1 MSDYATNLR
10 RLMARFGLTMEM
22 VVERTGLDDR
32 TIKGILAG
40 ANKPH
45 ARTLHR
51 LATGLQVSPDELF
64 QDPALLAYHL
74 FDRDTNPV
82 VDEVVAEHPQLFE
95 GWSQAAFD
103 ELYSRFGT
111 GGGLTVEGTLAAVQA
126 MNHKRDIQNKV
137 NVLLETSEA
146 ALLTGFVNL
155 LYQRVV
161 VSGELVSSR
170 SDN

>member
-1 MSDYATNLR
+1 MSDHATNLR

-22 VVERTGLDDR
+22 VAKRTGLDDR
-32 TIKGILAG
+32 TIKSILTG

-51 LATGLQVSPDELF
+51 LAIGLAVSPDELF
-64 QDPALLAYHL
+64 QDPALLAYRL
-74 FDRDTNPV
+74 FDRDTNPL
-82 VDEVVAEHPQLFE
+82 VDELVAAQPELFE

-103 ELYSRFGT
+103 ELYSRFGA
-111 GGGLTVEGTLAAVQA
+111 GGSLTAEGALAAVQA

-146 ALLTGFVNL
+146 PLLTGFVNL

-161 VSGELVSSR
+161 VPDESGSP
-170 SDN
+170 